1 MNDRCHR
8 RSARRQGAPGV
19 AGFTMIE
26 VLITLIVLALGL
38 IGVIGLQARG
48 QQAELESY
56 QRGQALAL
64 LQDMVDRINTDRAAA
79 HSLSYVTSSPVG
91 GGGALTSCAGLTG
104 AAYDLCDWGNEL
116 NGAAEATGG
125 TSCTTA
131 SGAGCIGAMLGARG
145 CVSYNSAPVSPTN
158 PGGELTDSTG
168 TVEAGTGVYT
178 VTVVWQGLAP
188 TVTPPANLTCGQNL
202 YPNSTAPNDAYR
214 RVVVA
219 TLRIGDLNSP

>member
-1 MNDRCHR
+1 MGTNTD
-8 RSARRQGAPGV
+8 RSAPQSRRISRQ

-79 HSLSYVTSSPVG
+79 HSLSYVTTSPVG
-91 GGGALTSCAGLTG
+91 GGGALVACSGSG
-104 AAYDLCDWGNEL
+104 ATYDLCDWGNEL
-116 NGAAEATGG
+116 NGAAESTTGS
-125 TSCTTA
+125 SCTTS
-131 SGAGCIGAMLGARG
+131 SGTGCIGAMLGARG
-145 CVSYNSAPVSPTN
+145 CVAYDNTT
-158 PGGELTDSTG
+158 ELTDTTG
-168 TVEAGTGVYT
+168 AAEPGTGIYT
-178 VTVVWQGLAP
+178 VTVAWQGLAP
-188 TVTPPANLTCGQNL
+188 TAAPPSNLTCGQNL
-202 YPNSTAPNDAYR
+202 YPAGSTANDAYR
-214 RVVVA
+214 RVVMA

>member
-1 MNDRCHR
+1 MGPHTDRSSPRSR
-8 RSARRQGAPGV
+8 RISRQP
-19 AGFTMIE
+19 GFTMIE

-79 HSLSYVTSSPVG
+79 HSLSYVTASPVG
-91 GGGALTSCAGLTG
+91 GGGVALTSCTGLTG

-116 NGAAEATGG
+116 NGAAESTSG
-125 TSCTTA
+125 TTCTTSA
-131 SGAGCIGAMLGARG
+131 GSGCIGAMLGARG
-145 CVSYNSAPVSPTN
+145 CVAYDNAT
-158 PGGELTDSTG
+158 ELTDTTG
-168 TVEAGTGVYT
+168 AAEPGTGIYT
-178 VTVVWQGLAP
+178 VTVAWQGLAP
-188 TVTPPANLTCGQNL
+188 TAAPPSNLTCGQNL
-202 YPNSTAPNDAYR
+202 YPAGSTANDAYR
-214 RVVVA
+214 RVVMA

>member
-1 MNDRCHR
+1 MGTNTDRTAPQSR
-8 RSARRQGAPGV
+8 RTSRQ

-91 GGGALTSCAGLTG
+91 GGGALATCTTG
-104 AAYDLCDWGNEL
+104 TTPAAMAAYDLCDWGNEL
-116 NGAAEATGG
+116 NGAAESTSG
-125 TSCTTA
+125 TTCTTS
-131 SGAGCIGAMLGARG
+131 SGTGCIGAMLGARG
-145 CVSYNSAPVSPTN
+145 CVSYDNTT
-158 PGGELTDSTG
+158 ELTDTTGAAETG
-168 TVEAGTGVYT
+168 TGIYT
-178 VTVVWQGLAP
+178 VTVAWQGLAP
-188 TVTPPANLTCGQNL
+188 TAAPPANLTCGQNL
-202 YPNSTAPNDAYR
+202 YPAGSTANDAYR
-214 RVVVA
+214 RVVMA

>member
-1 MNDRCHR
+1 MNDRCNR
-8 RSARRQGAPGV
+8 RSARRCGSAGI

-26 VLITLIVLALGL
+26 VLITLVLLALGL

-64 LQDMVDRINTDRAAA
+64 LQDMVDRINTNRAAA
-79 HSLSYVTSSPVG
+79 HSLSYVTSTPVG
-91 GGGALTSCAGLTG
+91 GGGALVSCSGSG

-116 NGAAEATGG
+116 NGAAE
-125 TSCTTA
+125 SA
-131 SGAGCIGAMLGARG
+131 SGAACDTTSGQGCIGAMLGARG
-145 CVSYNSAPVSPTN
+145 CVSYDNTT
-158 PGGELTDSTG
+158 ELTDT
-168 TVEAGTGVYT
+168 AGTAQPGTGIYT
-178 VTVVWQGLAP
+178 VTVAWQGLAP
-188 TVTPPANLTCGQNL
+188 TAAPPANLTCGQNL
-202 YPNSTAPNDAYR
+202 YPAGGTANDAYR

>member
-1 MNDRCHR
+1 MNDRCNR
-8 RSARRQGAPGV
+8 GSARRCRPGSV

-91 GGGALTSCAGLTG
+91 GGGAVADCSTLTG

-116 NGAAEATGG
+116 NGAAESMGG
-125 TSCTTA
+125 TS
-131 SGAGCIGAMLGARG
+131 IGAMLGARG
-145 CVSYNSAPVSPTN
+145 CVSYAAGT
-158 PGGELTDSTG
+158 ELTDTTG
-168 TVEAGTGVYT
+168 AVEAGTGIYT
-178 VTVVWQGLAP
+178 VTVAWQGLAP
-188 TVTPPANLTCGQNL
+188 TAAPPSNLTCGQNL
-202 YPNSTAPNDAYR
+202 YPAGGTANDAYR
-214 RVVVA
+214 RVVMA